1 MGKLIVKKFGGTSVA
16 DAERIEAVADNVEV
30 EIQKGN
36 KVTVVLSAMGK
47 STDSLI
53 ELAKEINPDPDLRE
67 YDALVSTGEQISV
80 ALLAMALLKRGI
92 KGKSYTAYQLGI
104 KTNSSHSRA
113 RILDVEVS
121 KITDELNQGIV
132 PVITGFQGMNESGD
146 ITTLGRGGSD
156 TTGVALAVALEAD
169 ECQIYTDVDGVF
181 TTDPRVYDKARLL
194 KAVSFEE
201 MLELSSSGAKVLQL
215 RAVEYASK
223 FKLPLRVLSSFKEG
237 EGTLVQEEKNIMER
251 PIVSGISSIDSEAK
265 LTIRGVPDIPG
276 VAAKIL
282 SPISEA
288 GIEVDVIV
296 QNISAE
302 NNTDF
307 TFTVG
312 KDDLKRAEEILQKT
326 SLSLGAGSI
335 DVDDDIAKISI
346 VGRGMRAHAGV
357 ASKMFQ
363 ALAKS
368 EINIS
373 MITTS
378 EIKISVV
385 IKKSE
390 MTRAVKALHDAFD
403 LDKELD
409 T

>member
-47 STDSLI
+47 STDNLI

-312 KDDLKRAEEILQKT
+312 KVDSKKAEEILQKS